1 MIYIRQFRIFPPAL
15 DWHRYSIAGHWN
27 QKVIKLKKTNTFYIV
42 LFLFHAVF
50 YFTAFYLRLFT
61 FRGYSRDYLLTTPF
75 TWFYGLWGLWIVL
88 NLFVLILL
96 IRKKKHHCNFFILEI
111 IFTSVSFGLLLL
123 SLILYD
129 FASLSI
135 VSGWT

>member
-1 MIYIRQFRIFPPAL
+1 M
-15 DWHRYSIAGHWN
+15 
-27 QKVIKLKKTNTFYIV
+27 KKTNTFYIA
-42 LFLFHAVF
+42 LFLFHGVF

-61 FRGYSRDYLLTTPF
+61 FRGYSRNYLLTTPF
-75 TWFYGLWGLWIVL
+75 TWFYVLWGLWIVL
-88 NLFVLILL
+88 NLLIIVLL
-96 IRKKKHHCNFFILEI
+96 IIKKKHHCNFFILEI

-135 VSGWT
+135 VSG

>member
-1 MIYIRQFRIFPPAL
+1 M
-15 DWHRYSIAGHWN
+15 
-27 QKVIKLKKTNTFYIV
+27 KKTNTFYIV

-61 FRGYSRDYLLTTPF
+61 FRGYGRDYLLTAPF
-75 TWFYGLWGLWIVL
+75 SWFYVLWGLWIVL
-88 NLFVLILL
+88 NLLIIVLL
-96 IRKKKHHCNFFILEI
+96 IIKKKHHCNFFILEI

-135 VSGWT
+135 VSG

>member
-61 FRGYSRDYLLTTPF
+61 FSGYSRDYLLSCT
-75 TWFYGLWGLWIVL
+75 
-88 NLFVLILL
+88 
-96 IRKKKHHCNFFILEI
+96 FFILEI

-123 SLILYD
+123 FLILYD
-129 FASLSI
+129 FGSLSVI
-135 VSGWT
+135 VSGWTWRGHKKLCYFFSNLSFLCPLWFSNIFYISL